1 MSGLISKLSDKVCQ
15 FYCEDDTQVKAQLRD
30 NLNSFLPS
38 VVGAWQK
45 FLRSRSEA
53 ATLPWQFLQVEAAQ
67 PHRGRDERPAVP
79 RASSGEP
86 RDLRPQSLEAGQ
98 GGGCG
103 GVSGVQPGGRP
114 PAPCAGGQLV
124 LTDQGGRPPRLPPG
138 ARPRHQADPPPAGWK
153 VPHL

>member
-1 MSGLISKLSDKVCQ
+1 MLGDAKKIFLLFWIISRNPKFQQYTDENQNRKWKRLKTSLRRPDLSGLISKLSDKVCQ

-30 NLNSFLPS
+30 NLSSFLPS

-53 ATLPWQFLQVEAAQ
+53 VTLPWQFHQVEAAE

-86 RDLRPQSLEAGQ
+86 RDLRPQSLEAG
-98 GGGCG
+98 
-103 GVSGVQPGGRP
+103 
-114 PAPCAGGQLV
+114 
-124 LTDQGGRPPRLPPG
+124 
-138 ARPRHQADPPPAGWK
+138 
-153 VPHL
+153 